1 MGRISALTELTSL
14 ASNDY
19 LIVLDSS
26 ANIAKKISV
35 ANAFGVPEATWT
47 ATGETWTYSSWTSGT
62 RIGIITVPTNAT
74 TKYQAGNRI
83 KFSQTTGGTK
93 YGIIHEV
100 SATTLTIFFPV
111 GTTLNNETIST
122 PMYSPLDTPYG
133 FDKTPSQWSI
143 TLTDSTIR
151 AQATPTTSTWYNP
164 ASLSLSVGI
173 GKWKPSGKVCFGKDR
188 STQDRMDTQFA
199 LSTSASSVS
208 DNELLWGAGST
219 NPVSGSA
226 AFNSWIS
233 NLDTDKIISVAATS
247 TYYPI
252 ICTAFGGSGVSIY
265 LLNDTSFTPLTI
277 RLTSAYL

>member
-93 YGIIHEV
+93 YGIIHSV
-100 SATTLTIFFPV
+100 SSTTLTVFFPS

-133 FDKTPSQWSI
+133 FDKDPTSWSV
-143 TLTDSTIR
+143 TLTDTTIR
-151 AQATPTTSTWYNP
+151 SQTTPTTNVYYNP

-173 GKWKPSGKVCFGKDR
+173 GKWRTSGKVNFGKDR
-188 STQDRMDTQFA
+188 STQDRQDTRFA
-199 LSTSASSVS
+199 ISTSNSSVS
-208 DNELLWGAGST
+208 DTDLQWGAGST
-219 NPVSGSA
+219 APVSGSTS
-226 AFNSWIS
+226 FGSWLA
-233 NLDTDKIISVAATS
+233 NLDSGKVVSVAAT
-247 TYYPI
+247 TTFYPI
-252 ICTAFGGSGVSIY
+252 IATAFGGAGVSIY
-265 LLNDTSFTPLTI
+265 LLNDTSFTPFVL
-277 RLTSAYL
+277 RFTSAYL